1 MRARD
6 LHQRHANAAPA
17 PRWHHAR
24 AARAEPP
31 IALTQCARL
40 RATAASRDR
49 TELLS
54 VKHPESWLRFERG
67 EIDAAAFCE
76 KFWAEEHAASQPPVS
91 ADGLL
96 SHVRAHYRYLEG
108 AERVLARLKATE
120 GLGTHALSNYPVWY
134 QAIEEELVLSKYL
147 EWSFV
152 SCHMGVRK
160 PDGANE
166 AGLRKR
172 RRWSPRA
179 ARCARP
185 LARAR
190 RADLP
195 PAPPACSPCAP
206 PPHARADVHYAPAAL

>member
-1 MRARD
+1 M
-6 LHQRHANAAPA
+6 
-17 PRWHHAR
+17 
-24 AARAEPP
+24 
-31 IALTQCARL
+31 
-40 RATAASRDR
+40 
-49 TELLS
+49 
-54 VKHPESWLRFERG
+54 KHPESWLRFERG

-166 AGLRKR
+166 AGLRER

-195 PAPPACSPCAP
+195 PAPPARSPCAP